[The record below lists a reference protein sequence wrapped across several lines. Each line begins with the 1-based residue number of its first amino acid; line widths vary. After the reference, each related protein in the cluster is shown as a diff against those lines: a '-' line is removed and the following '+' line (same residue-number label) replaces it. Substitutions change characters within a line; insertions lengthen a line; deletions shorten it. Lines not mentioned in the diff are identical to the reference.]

1 MRRASLPVRQLL
13 SQGGSADMTQNSD
26 TVKNTLD
33 ILSVFATI
41 GSFLEM
47 LTPIF
52 GLIGAIWTVMRIAE
66 MVAGKPFAEIIRRK
80 KPDASNE

>member
-1 MRRASLPVRQLL
+1 
-13 SQGGSADMTQNSD
+13 MTTTHD

-33 ILSVFATI
+33 IISVFATI

-52 GLIGAIWTVMRIAE
+52 GLIGAVWTVMRIAE
-66 MVAGKPFAEIIRRK
+66 MIAGKPFAEIIRRK